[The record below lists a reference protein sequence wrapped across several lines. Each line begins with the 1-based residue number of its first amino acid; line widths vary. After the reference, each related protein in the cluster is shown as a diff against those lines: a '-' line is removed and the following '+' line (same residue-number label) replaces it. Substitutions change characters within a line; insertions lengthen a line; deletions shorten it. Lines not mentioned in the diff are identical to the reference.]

1 MRISFANFIFY
12 ILHAIL
18 MFNLR
23 YQEDPRLDIQCSGW
37 LLKLCIWAGLLVG
50 FFYVPSQAIQG
61 YAQVRV
67 SLTESGGTQVSYT
80 TTHSTAQHRAQQT
93 QQAEAEVRGMSTQRA
108 PFS

>member
-1 MRISFANFIFY
+1 MPEGTPAAQDIFQDCTPAPFAFPLPCLQIAMRISFANFIFY

-50 FFYVPSQAIQG
+50 FFYVPSSAVQG
-61 YAQVRV
+61 
-67 SLTESGGTQVSYT
+67 
-80 TTHSTAQHRAQQT
+80 
-93 QQAEAEVRGMSTQRA
+93 
-108 PFS
+108 